1 MAPNSQALMEE
12 GAARILEGVE
22 QHAAG
27 WLLRAVTHILDAWGR
42 LDTAAYVAALAHAR
56 DAGLIAAERVTG
68 ELAAFFAADVEDQR
82 TTPLAI
88 VRSLRVEAT
97 SVLMAAGV
105 PPVER
110 DPYDERAFPDDIY
123 GIVPKDLGELG
134 DEDLGAALIAWGLG
148 KSGVLRDRRNPDQG
162 VES

>member
-1 MAPNSQALMEE
+1 MAPNSQALMDD
-12 GAARILEGVE
+12 GAARIVEGVE
-22 QHAAG
+22 QHAAT
-27 WLLRAVTHILDAWGR
+27 WVVLAVTRILDAWGR
-42 LDTAAYVAALAHAR
+42 LDTAAYVAAVAHAH
-56 DAGLIAAERVTG
+56 DAGNDAAERVTH
-68 ELAAFFAADVEDQR
+68 ELRSFFATDVDAQR

-88 VRSLRVEAT
+88 VRTLRIEAT
-97 SVLMAAGV
+97 NVLMAAGV
-105 PPVER
+105 PAVER
-110 DPYDERAFPDDIY
+110 DPFDARAFPDDIY

>member
-1 MAPNSQALMEE
+1 MEE
-12 GAARILEGVE
+12 AAARILDGVE
-22 QHAAG
+22 QHAAA
-27 WLLRAVTHILDAWGR
+27 WVLRAVTNILDAWGR
-42 LDTAAYVAALAHAR
+42 LDTSAYVAAIAHAR
-56 DAGLIAAERVTG
+56 DEGNFAAERVTA
-68 ELAAFFAADVEDQR
+68 ELAVFFATDVDDQR

-97 SVLMAAGV
+97 NVLMAAGV

-134 DEDLGAALIAWGLG
+134 DEDLGGALIAWGLG